1 MKRSP
6 LGTSLAVQWLGLSCP
21 LQGVCVLSLV
31 GELRSCIVQSPSR
44 VQLFATPWSAAL
56 QASLSL
62 SISWSLPKF
71 MPIELVM
78 PSNHFILCLPLL
90 PSVFLSIRVFPNES
104 ALHIRWTKYWSFSLR
119 HQSLLLIFRIDFL
132 SDWFDLL
139 VAQGTLESLLQHHSS
154 KASIL
159 WHTAFFMV
167 QLSHPY
173 MTTGKTIALTIWT
186 FVCKVMSLLFKYAV

>member
-62 SISWSLPKF
+62 SISRSLPKF

-104 ALHIRWTKYWSFSLR
+104 ALHIRWTKYWSFSLC

-186 FVCKVMSLLFKYAV
+186 FVSKVMSLLFKYAV

>member
-31 GELRSCIVQSPSR
+31 GELRARIVQSPSP

-62 SISWSLPKF
+62 NISRSLPKF

-90 PSVFLSIRVFPNES
+90 LPSVFLSIRVFSNES
-104 ALHIRWTKYWSFSLR
+104 ALHIRWTKYWSFSL
-119 HQSLLLIFRIDFL
+119 HISP
-132 SDWFDLL
+132 SN
-139 VAQGTLESLLQHHSS
+139 
-154 KASIL
+154 
-159 WHTAFFMV
+159 
-167 QLSHPY
+167 
-173 MTTGKTIALTIWT
+173 
-186 FVCKVMSLLFKYAV
+186 